1 MTDIKLPEQPDIPY
15 IPDDYLKSDWYM
27 ILEDID
33 KHIFE
38 KPKDKTDNDW
48 FQAYILESCFSGIYD
63 NRYLEQLLTYWV
75 DKRNEIVKKMEK
87 GNWSRKSVTG
97 LKLCKGII
105 KYDRACFIAIKK
117 YLEHRKLWVE
127 LAKQE
132 NCPMFDGNYNLP
144 SIAKR
149 FEPHFGFPAMKKV
162 MGDLLT
168 SGRSER
174 IQLDS
179 VDLSKILAE
188 DDTKVKVARCPNTP
202 WKEIAVIVISAKEF
216 HIMYRGITD
225 IIKPH
230 RDNKLMNHSNDYS
243 EECKALVICAMHN
256 GIIKSNKITKKNIS
270 RYRDWLREYTGRED
284 NPIKY
289 TKVQGYVTEFKTEYP
304 NFDIKEKRHKE
315 NDDFDAWNDEQ
326 QNNKWKDIKEY

>member
-1 MTDIKLPEQPDIPY
+1 MNDIKITGQPDIPWT
-15 IPDDYLKSDWYM
+15 PDDYLKSDWYK

-48 FQAYILESCFSGIYD
+48 FQSEVLRDCFCGIHD
-63 NRYLEQLLTYWV
+63 NRYLEKLVTYWV
-75 DKRNEIVKKMEK
+75 GKRDEIIKKMEK

-97 LKLCKGII
+97 LKMCEDII

-117 YLEHRKLWVE
+117 YLGHRKLWVE
-127 LAKQE
+127 LAEKE
-132 NCPMFDGNYNLP
+132 NYPTFDGNYELP

-149 FEPHFGFPAMKKV
+149 YEPHFGFPVMKKV

-168 SGRSER
+168 SDRSER
-174 IQLDS
+174 INLKDN
-179 VDLSKILAE
+179 DLSKILAE
-188 DDTKVKVARCPNTP
+188 DVSKVTVARCPNTP
-202 WKEIAVIVISAKEF
+202 WKEISVIVINPTEF

-225 IIKPH
+225 IVKP
-230 RDNKLMNHSNDYS
+230 DPENGLMNHQKDYS
-243 EECKALVICAMHN
+243 EECNALVKFAAYK
-256 GIIKSNKITKKNIS
+256 GIIKSTKTTKKNVS

-289 TKVQGYVTEFKTEYP
+289 TKVQGYVAEFKTEYP
-304 NFDIKEKRHKE
+304 NFDLKEKREKE
-315 NDDFDAWNDEQ
+315 NDDFDAWNDGQ
-326 QNNKWKDIKEY
+326 DKWKNIKEY